1 MGMKIVGGYARGL
14 ELADLAEQSGVRPT
28 VGRSREAL
36 FNALGD
42 LTGARVLDLFAG
54 SGALGLE
61 AASRGAEYVMLVEL
75 ERSRLPVIEA
85 NIARVLKTGCPGR
98 IELKNADATSP
109 VRYLAGEVFD
119 LVFADPPYA
128 ESFAAF
134 DKLASGTGEAL
145 FPAFGGARI
154 VWELPDAPGSAGN
167 FIEKLEL
174 AGAPWRLRR
183 FGGTD
188 FLWIN

>member
-1 MGMKIVGGYARGL
+1 MKIVGGYARGV
-14 ELADLAEQSGVRPT
+14 ELAELGDQQGVRPT
-28 VGRSREAL
+28 IGRSREAL

-61 AASRGAEYVMLVEL
+61 AASRGASSVVLVEL

-85 NIARVLKTGCPGR
+85 NVAKVRKTGIPGDVA
-98 IELKNADATSP
+98 LKNADATRP
-109 VRYLAGEVFD
+109 ENYLAGEIFD

-128 ESFAAF
+128 DSLAAF
-134 DKLASGTGEAL
+134 RKLATGRGEEF
-145 FPAFGGARI
+145 FPAFPGALVI
-154 VWELPDAPGSAGN
+154 WELPDAPGSAGG
-167 FIEKLEL
+167 FIEHAENS
-174 AGAPWRLRR
+174 GAEWKLRR

-188 FLWIN
+188 FLWIGN

>member
-1 MGMKIVGGYARGL
+1 MKIIGGCARGV
-14 ELADLAEQSGVRPT
+14 ELAELGDQRGVRPT

-61 AASRGAEYVMLVEL
+61 AASRGSASVMLVEL

-85 NIARVLKTGCPGR
+85 NIAKVFKTGCAAN
-98 IELKNADATSP
+98 IVLKNADATEP
-109 VRYLAGEVFD
+109 ARYLAGGEFD

-128 ESFAAF
+128 ASFAAF
-134 DKLASGTGEAL
+134 QKLATGDGEAI
-145 FPAFGGARI
+145 FPAFGGARV
-154 VWELPDAPGSAGN
+154 VWELPDPPGSRGD
-167 FIEKLEL
+167 FIAHLD
-174 AGAPWRLRR
+174 ARGAAWRLRR